1 MVLGLLQVL
10 FVFFCLEENGRGPRM
25 GGLVKYQPTT
35 PEQFLLYHFYIPYC
49 LKTFEIWKDKGAED

>member
-1 MVLGLLQVL
+1 
-10 FVFFCLEENGRGPRM
+10 M

-35 PEQFLLYHFYIPYC
+35 PEQFFLYHFYIPYC